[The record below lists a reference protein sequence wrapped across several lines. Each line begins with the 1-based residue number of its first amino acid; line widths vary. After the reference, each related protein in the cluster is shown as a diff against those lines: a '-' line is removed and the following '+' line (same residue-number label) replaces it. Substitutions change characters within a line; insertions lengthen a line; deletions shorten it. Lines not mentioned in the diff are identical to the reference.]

1 MKGTLH
7 KTEDGWQVS
16 HATYDLVLQRW
27 TAGRFP
33 IHPHDLD
40 SEIIRWAN
48 NGSLDGKEVE
58 FEWCVILQPDGKGKE
73 YARLTKPKRIIDLQ
87 NLETKLHQALS
98 EETDESLTE
107 WLESKRQGDV
117 EKLAEKEYPIFDGDL
132 LGIAHNQK
140 HSRIDFIKGYNKA
153 KETLY
158 TEEQV
163 CINCDE
169 QKMTHEICMDCIG
182 KMIKENQVNLY
193 TEEQAIEFAK
203 WLAANWFPMWVKD
216 KFVWEHDWDKTCE
229 EQKYQG
235 YYNEKEL
242 FDLFLSLKKP
252 NEE

>member
-7 KTEDGWQVS
+7 KTDEGWQVS
-16 HATYDLVLQRW
+16 YAIHDMVAKRW
-27 TAGRFP
+27 TAGKLP
-33 IHPHDLD
+33 LHPEYQTILPLDLD
-40 SEIIRWAN
+40 LE
-48 NGSLDGKEVE
+48 GKEVE
-58 FEWCVILQPDGKGKE
+58 FDWCVIVEHYTGKGVQ
-73 YARLTKPKRIIDLQ
+73 YAKLIDSKPERKIDLQ

-163 CINCDE
+163 KEPI
-169 QKMTHEICMDCIG
+169 K
-182 KMIKENQVNLY
+182 KMIKFIDDINDNDRS
-193 TEEQAIEFAK
+193 EF
-203 WLAANWFPMWVKD
+203 NYYYDHIMD
-216 KFVWEHDWDKTCE
+216 KL
-229 EQKYQG
+229 
-235 YYNEKEL
+235 KEL
-242 FDLFLSLKKP
+242 LESKQD
-252 NEE
+252 